1 MTPFLLRRLILFVQ
15 YQEEDTAYGITLVVA
30 MVLIQGMNLLVVE
43 NISFYSQIIGVV
55 STNALVALIF
65 DKITKIS
72 SATNKKFDQGEL
84 INFIQ
89 VDAKKLIDCSSQ
101 VG

>member
-1 MTPFLLRRLILFVQ
+1 
-15 YQEEDTAYGITLVVA
+15 
-30 MVLIQGMNLLVVE
+30 MVLIQGINLLLVE

-84 INFIQ
+84 INFI
-89 VDAKKLIDCSSQ
+89 
-101 VG
+101 

>member
-1 MTPFLLRRLILFVQ
+1 MAV
-15 YQEEDTAYGITLVVA
+15 
-30 MVLIQGMNLLVVE
+30 
-43 NISFYSQIIGVV
+43 
-55 STNALVALIF
+55 IF

-89 VDAKKLIDCSSQ
+89 VDAKKLVECSSY
-101 VG
+101 VGMVA

>member
-1 MTPFLLRRLILFVQ
+1 
-15 YQEEDTAYGITLVVA
+15 
-30 MVLIQGMNLLVVE
+30 MVLIQGINLLLVE

-55 STNALVALIF
+55 PTNALVALIF

>member
-1 MTPFLLRRLILFVQ
+1 MI
-15 YQEEDTAYGITLVVA
+15 QENV
-30 MVLIQGMNLLVVE
+30 
-43 NISFYSQIIGVV
+43 SFYSQIVGVV
-55 STNALVALIF
+55 SSNTLVAVIF

-89 VDAKKLIDCSSQ
+89 VDAKKLVECSSY
-101 VG
+101 VGMVA

>member
-72 SATNKKFDQGEL
+72 SATNKKFD
-84 INFIQ
+84 
-89 VDAKKLIDCSSQ
+89 
-101 VG
+101 

>member
-30 MVLIQGMNLLVVE
+30 MVLIEGFNLLLVE

-72 SATNKKFDQGEL
+72 SATNKKFD
-84 INFIQ
+84 
-89 VDAKKLIDCSSQ
+89 
-101 VG
+101 